1 MLKTP
6 LQDPRNIGS
15 TAWGWEDGCNH
26 VSEGLPVHETLL
38 KSTARLLEPMFTQ
51 LNLWK
56 YCFLYAVLSL
66 VFTVHC
72 KCHILKCCNHLNRII
87 ALTRRDLV
95 NYTCLLC
102 IFSFCSFLGEIWKMR
117 HWEDNQSLFQFH
129 HDIYLTSKLTFRLQW
144 MSPWKIIWFHARI
157 CICKKLLHTTS
168 FPKTWRLTLIHVAL
182 ATKGVRTLCEVHK
195 RSFGVKTFRIK
206 SAKLYVHTDVLDFS
220 SGELFLRRVAI

>member
-15 TAWGWEDGCNH
+15 TAWGCNH

-95 NYTCLLC
+95 NYTSLVHIFLLL
-102 IFSFCSFLGEIWKMR
+102 FPGRDLENETLGG
-117 HWEDNQSLFQFH
+117 Q
-129 HDIYLTSKLTFRLQW
+129 
-144 MSPWKIIWFHARI
+144 
-157 CICKKLLHTTS
+157 
-168 FPKTWRLTLIHVAL
+168 PKSIPV
-182 ATKGVRTLCEVHK
+182 
-195 RSFGVKTFRIK
+195 
-206 SAKLYVHTDVLDFS
+206 S
-220 SGELFLRRVAI
+220 S